1 MAARPEN
8 PQNHLSTLSAD
19 TCDDEPIYS
28 LVPLL
33 ISSTDPWSAN
43 SCSAEPIVFCSV
55 ADIIRP
61 KLILLLPNPSLLP
74 LLIRYVVSFR
84 C

>member
-43 SCSAEPIVFCSV
+43 SCSAEPIVF
-55 ADIIRP
+55 
-61 KLILLLPNPSLLP
+61 L
-74 LLIRYVVSFR
+74 FR